1 MRQGVFGSTILRL
14 TLMLALAQVAAL
26 ALGLTVIHRF
36 TSATILSDAR
46 TAAEVAR
53 DDLTDDFRQLG
64 LPGLIKA
71 IDYRLTV
78 RDDRNFIVLLKAPD
92 GRALAGNLREW
103 PATVADTAH
112 WRQRSL
118 MRAGSTVA
126 EPMGVVTTRLP
137 GGYALLTGEVLEA
150 QHQLAQASE
159 AAFLYAL
166 TIGLL
171 IAVLMAAFVAWI
183 LARRIDAFSRAAN
196 AFVGGKLD
204 TRVERDQTGDA
215 FDRLALSI
223 NTMFGRIAGLVR
235 ELRMVTDSM
244 AHDLRSPVS
253 RMKARL
259 EQALGRTP
267 DIEAQAAIAS
277 AIEEADGLHRLLDTA
292 LEISRA
298 EAGIGRDRF
307 ASFDLRPMLDD
318 LAEVYGPLAE
328 DHGFTVK
335 VDAPA
340 ALGVFA
346 HRELLMRAL
355 SNLIDN
361 ALKYA
366 AGGSSI
372 RIEAAVDA
380 AAGIELSVADDGPGL
395 TDAQM
400 VQATRR
406 FVRLDP
412 ARGGSGGGL
421 GLSLVETIAHL
432 HQGRMHLT
440 RALPHGL
447 AVSLTLPIATGH
459 GVPDSR
465 NSTRSDV

>member
-1 MRQGVFGSTILRL
+1 MRWGNSTIVRL
-14 TLMLALAQVAAL
+14 TLMLVLAQVAAL

-53 DDLTDDFRQLG
+53 DDLIDDYRQLG
-64 LPGLIKA
+64 LPGLIEA
-71 IDYRLTV
+71 IDYRLKA

-92 GRALAGNLREW
+92 GKRLAGNLREW

-118 MRAGSTVA
+118 TREGATAA
-126 EPMGVVTTRLP
+126 EPMGVVTARLP
-137 GGYALLTGEVLEA
+137 GGYALLTGETLEA
-150 QHQLAQASE
+150 QRQLAEASE
-159 AAFLYAL
+159 TAFFYAL
-166 TIGLL
+166 AVGLL
-171 IAVLMAAFVAWI
+171 IAALMAALVAWI
-183 LARRIDAFSRAAN
+183 LARRIDVFSRAAN

-204 TRVERDQTGDA
+204 TRVERDETGDA

-223 NTMFGRIAGLVR
+223 NAMFGRIAGLVR

-259 EQALGRTP
+259 EQALGRTK
-267 DIEAQAAIAS
+267 DAEAQAAIAG
-277 AIEEADGLHRLLDTA
+277 AIEEADSLHRLLDTA

-298 EAGIGRDRF
+298 EAGIGRDQFTRF
-307 ASFDLRPMLDD
+307 ALRPMLDD
-318 LAEVYGPLAE
+318 TAEVYGPLAE
-328 DHGFTVK
+328 DRGFAIV
-335 VDAPA
+335 VDAPTE
-340 ALGVFA
+340 LDIFA

-355 SNLIDN
+355 SNLVDN

-366 AGGSSI
+366 AGGSTI
-372 RIEAAVDA
+372 RIGAHPMDGNTIDLTVD
-380 AAGIELSVADDGPGL
+380 DDGPGL
-395 TDAQM
+395 TSEQMAEAAQ
-400 VQATRR
+400 R

-412 ARGGSGGGL
+412 ARGGTGAGL

-432 HQGRMHLT
+432 HGGTMRLESHS
-440 RALPHGL
+440 PHGL
-447 AVSLTLPIATGH
+447 LVRLALPIAAERH
-459 GVPDSR
+459 LS
-465 NSTRSDV
+465 

>member
-1 MRQGVFGSTILRL
+1 MRWGNSTIVRL
-14 TLMLALAQVAAL
+14 TLMLVLAQVAAL

-53 DDLTDDFRQLG
+53 DDLIDDYRQLG
-64 LPGLIKA
+64 LPGLIEA
-71 IDYRLTV
+71 IDYRLKA

-92 GRALAGNLREW
+92 GKRLAGNLREW

-118 MRAGSTVA
+118 TREGATAA
-126 EPMGVVTTRLP
+126 EPMGVVTARLP
-137 GGYALLTGEVLEA
+137 GGYALLTGETLEA
-150 QHQLAQASE
+150 QRQLAEASE
-159 AAFLYAL
+159 TAFFYAL
-166 TIGLL
+166 AVGLL
-171 IAVLMAAFVAWI
+171 IAALMAALVAWI
-183 LARRIDAFSRAAN
+183 LARRIDVFSRAAN

-204 TRVERDQTGDA
+204 TRVERDETGDA

-223 NTMFGRIAGLVR
+223 NAMFGRIAGLVR

-259 EQALGRTP
+259 EQALGRTK
-267 DIEAQAAIAS
+267 DAEAQAAIAG
-277 AIEEADGLHRLLDTA
+277 AIEEADSLHRLLDTA

-298 EAGIGRDRF
+298 EAGIGRDQFTRF
-307 ASFDLRPMLDD
+307 ALRPMLEDM
-318 LAEVYGPLAE
+318 AEVYGPLAE
-328 DHGFTVK
+328 DRGFAMV

-340 ALGVFA
+340 QLEIFA
-346 HRELLMRAL
+346 HRELLVRAL
-355 SNLIDN
+355 SNLVDN

-366 AGGSSI
+366 AGGSAI
-372 RIEAAVDA
+372 RIGAHPMDGNTIDLTV
-380 AAGIELSVADDGPGL
+380 GDDGPGL
-395 TDAQM
+395 TSEQMAEAAQ
-400 VQATRR
+400 R

-412 ARGGSGGGL
+412 ARGGTGAGL

-432 HQGRMHLT
+432 HGGTMRLESHS
-440 RALPHGL
+440 PHGL
-447 AVSLTLPIATGH
+447 LVRLALPIAAERH
-459 GVPDSR
+459 LS
-465 NSTRSDV
+465 

>member
-1 MRQGVFGSTILRL
+1 MRWGNSTIVRL
-14 TLMLALAQVAAL
+14 TLMLVLAQVAAL

-53 DDLTDDFRQLG
+53 DDLIDDYRQLG
-64 LPGLIKA
+64 LPGLIEA
-71 IDYRLTV
+71 IDYRLKA

-92 GRALAGNLREW
+92 GKRLAGNLREW

-118 MRAGSTVA
+118 TREGATAA
-126 EPMGVVTTRLP
+126 EPMGVVTARLP
-137 GGYALLTGEVLEA
+137 GGYALLTGETLEA
-150 QHQLAQASE
+150 QRQLAEASE
-159 AAFLYAL
+159 TAFFYAL
-166 TIGLL
+166 AVGLL
-171 IAVLMAAFVAWI
+171 IAALMAALVAWI
-183 LARRIDAFSRAAN
+183 LARRIDVFSRAAN

-204 TRVERDQTGDA
+204 TRVERDETGDA

-223 NTMFGRIAGLVR
+223 NAMFGRIAGLVR

-259 EQALGRTP
+259 EQALGRTK
-267 DIEAQAAIAS
+267 DAEAQAAIAG
-277 AIEEADGLHRLLDTA
+277 AIEEADSLHRLLDTA

-298 EAGIGRDRF
+298 EAGIGRDQFTRF
-307 ASFDLRPMLDD
+307 ALRPMLEDM
-318 LAEVYGPLAE
+318 AEVYGPLAE
-328 DHGFTVK
+328 DRGFAIA

-340 ALGVFA
+340 QLEIFA
-346 HRELLMRAL
+346 HRELLVRAL
-355 SNLIDN
+355 SNLVDN

-366 AGGSSI
+366 AGGSAI
-372 RIEAAVDA
+372 RIGAHPMDGNSIDLTV
-380 AAGIELSVADDGPGL
+380 GDDGPGL
-395 TDAQM
+395 TGEQMAEAAQ
-400 VQATRR
+400 R

-412 ARGGSGGGL
+412 ARGGTGAGL

-432 HQGRMHLT
+432 HGGTMRLESHS
-440 RALPHGL
+440 PHGL
-447 AVSLTLPIATGH
+447 LVRLALPIATDRH
-459 GVPDSR
+459 PS
-465 NSTRSDV
+465 

>member
-1 MRQGVFGSTILRL
+1 MRWGNSTIVRL
-14 TLMLALAQVAAL
+14 TLMLVLAQVAAL

-53 DDLTDDFRQLG
+53 DDLIDDYRQLG
-64 LPGLIKA
+64 LPGLIEA
-71 IDYRLTV
+71 IDYRLKA

-92 GRALAGNLREW
+92 GKRLAGNLREW

-118 MRAGSTVA
+118 TREGATAA
-126 EPMGVVTTRLP
+126 EPMGVVTARLP
-137 GGYALLTGEVLEA
+137 GGYALLTGETLEA
-150 QHQLAQASE
+150 QRQLAEASE
-159 AAFLYAL
+159 TAFFYAL
-166 TIGLL
+166 AVGLL
-171 IAVLMAAFVAWI
+171 IAALMAALVAWI
-183 LARRIDAFSRAAN
+183 LARRIDVFSRAAN

-204 TRVERDQTGDA
+204 TRVERDETGDA

-223 NTMFGRIAGLVR
+223 NAMFGRIAGLVR

-259 EQALGRTP
+259 EQALGRTK
-267 DIEAQAAIAS
+267 DAEAQAAIAG
-277 AIEEADGLHRLLDTA
+277 AIEEADSLHRLLDTA

-298 EAGIGRDRF
+298 EAGIGRDQFTRF
-307 ASFDLRPMLDD
+307 ALRPMLDD
-318 LAEVYGPLAE
+318 MAEVYGPLAE
-328 DHGFTVK
+328 DRGFAMV

-340 ALGVFA
+340 QLDIFA
-346 HRELLMRAL
+346 HRELLVRAL
-355 SNLIDN
+355 SNLVDN

-366 AGGSSI
+366 AGGSTI
-372 RIEAAVDA
+372 RIGAHPMDGNTIDLTV
-380 AAGIELSVADDGPGL
+380 GDDGPGL
-395 TDAQM
+395 TSEQMAEAAQ
-400 VQATRR
+400 R

-412 ARGGSGGGL
+412 ARGGTGAGL

-432 HQGRMHLT
+432 HGGTMRLESHS
-440 RALPHGL
+440 PHGL
-447 AVSLTLPIATGH
+447 LVRLALPIAADRH
-459 GVPDSR
+459 LS
-465 NSTRSDV
+465 